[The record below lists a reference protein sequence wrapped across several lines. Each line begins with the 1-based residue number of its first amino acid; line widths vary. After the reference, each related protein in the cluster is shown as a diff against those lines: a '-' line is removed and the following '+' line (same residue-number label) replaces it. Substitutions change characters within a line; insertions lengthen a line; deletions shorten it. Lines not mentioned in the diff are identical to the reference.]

1 MKREM
6 ILNRINLLKSRK
18 ADNTNIIR
26 KLQRQL
32 RNLKEGE

>member
-1 MKREM
+1 MKREK
-6 ILNRINLLKSRK
+6 IINRINLLKSRK
-18 ADNTNIIR
+18 TNNTSIIK

>member
-6 ILNRINLLKSRK
+6 ILNRINLLKERK
-18 ADNTNIIR
+18 ADNSHIIR

-32 RNLKEGE
+32 RKMKEGR

>member
-6 ILNRINLLKSRK
+6 ILNRINLLKGRK
-18 ADNTNIIR
+18 ADNNHIIR
-26 KLQRQL
+26 KLMRQL

>member
-1 MKREM
+1 MKRQM
-6 ILNRINLLKSRK
+6 IINRINLLKGRK
-18 ADNTNIIR
+18 ADNSHIIR

>member
-1 MKREM
+1 MKREK
-6 ILNRINLLKSRK
+6 IINRINLLKARK
-18 ADNTNIIR
+18 TNNASIIK